1 MADPTALHTEASNP
15 LTDPARLA
23 SLAAEHPSLG
33 AAVAANPAAY
43 EGLLDWLAQYG
54 DAAAQHAVAVR
65 RGAAAPAAAAVPAAP
80 KAPRA
85 PLSAGAKKGLL
96 FGGIGLAAV
105 AVIAVAAVVLVNS
118 LGGGSAVGTLN
129 VAEIMDEPRDD
140 AWELISPLAEDADED
155 ATLGA
160 IVMTVGQDR
169 ALVSW
174 IATGEDYLTSLVDTR
189 SGSILWTIDDFESD
203 ISVVSDIGVT
213 PYLVRGDDDDIYAI
227 DPSNGEILSDTS
239 RLDNAQLIAER
250 AFGSSGGRAGSSD
263 VILLTDDEVGLYS
276 ANELDEP
283 RWTVDWDDNDG
294 YPVLAGNRVIIGED
308 AYDARTGEEAD
319 WSGDEDIEYFGIRGR
334 IFGREG
340 DSDDA
345 DLMAFSE
352 SGEELW
358 STSYSGYLT
367 FFDDKRAVFFNQDD
381 EEMMA
386 IDLASGEELW
396 SVDAEYNDG
405 YTYGG
410 AGNANV
416 LVLPVGREDEATA
429 FDLNSGDELFSF
441 EASEQG
447 NWALFMI
454 GAAQRVFYFTGNDDG
469 DLIALSTR
477 DGEELWSISG
487 DDDGAF
493 QLAGGNL
500 VSVTRVSGDD
510 AMDDAVLR
518 GIQP

>member
-1 MADPTALHTEASNP
+1 MADLTALHAEASNP
-15 LTDPARLA
+15 LTEPARLA
-23 SLAAEHPSLG
+23 SLVAEHPALG
-33 AAVAANPAAY
+33 ATVAANPAAY
-43 EGLLDWLAQYG
+43 DGLLDWLAQYG
-54 DAAAQHAVAVR
+54 DAAAQHAVTVR
-65 RGAAAPAAAAVPAAP
+65 RGTAAPAAAVAPPAP

-105 AVIAVAAVVLVNS
+105 AVIGTTAVVLVNA

-160 IVMTVGQDR
+160 LVMTVGQDR
-169 ALVSW
+169 ALVTW
-174 IATGEDYLTSLVDTR
+174 IATGEDSLTSLVDTR
-189 SGSILWTIDDFESD
+189 SGSILWTIDDFESE
-203 ISVVSDIGVT
+203 VSLLSEIGVT
-213 PYLVRGDDDDIYAI
+213 PYLVLDEEGDIYAL
-227 DPSNGEILSDTS
+227 DPSNGDILSDTS
-239 RLDNAQLIAER
+239 KLGSTELVAEQV
-250 AFGSSGGRAGSSD
+250 FSTSGGRAASGD
-263 VILLTDDEVGLYS
+263 VILRTEDEVGLYS

-283 RWTVDWDDNDG
+283 RWVIDWDDKDA

-308 AYDARTGEEAD
+308 AFDARTGEEVD
-319 WSGDEDIEYFGIRGR
+319 WSGDEDIDYFGFRGK
-334 IFGREG
+334 IYGREG
-340 DSDDA
+340 DSSDG
-345 DLMAFSE
+345 DLLAFSD
-352 SGEELW
+352 SGDELW
-358 STSYSGYLT
+358 STGYSGFIIFT
-367 FFDDKRAVFFNQDD
+367 DEKRFVFFNQDD
-381 EEMMA
+381 EELMA

-396 SVDAEYNDG
+396 SVDAEFNNG

-410 AGNANV
+410 AGNANA
-416 LVLPVGREDEATA
+416 LVLPVGKEDEATA
-429 FDLNSGDELFSF
+429 FDLTTGEELFSF
-441 EASEQG
+441 EASEPG

-477 DGEELWSISG
+477 DGEELWSLSG
-487 DDDGAF
+487 DDDSAF

-500 VSVTRVSGDD
+500 VSITRVSGDD
-510 AMDDAVLR
+510 AQDDAVLR